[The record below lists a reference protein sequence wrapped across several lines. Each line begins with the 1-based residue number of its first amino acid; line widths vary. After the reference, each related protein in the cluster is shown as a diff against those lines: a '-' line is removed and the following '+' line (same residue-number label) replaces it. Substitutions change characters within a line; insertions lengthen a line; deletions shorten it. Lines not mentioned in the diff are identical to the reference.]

1 MADFNKVKNA
11 FSSKISKPKTQIKD
25 KKEPDAYTPFQDNWW
40 KASSYCFQCSNE
52 IMYLPISPQNISI
65 STHFAT
71 NTITTLYS
79 TVEEHSEVRYFDIAI
94 QGTTGF
100 APKYVGVNPNP
111 VGEMG
116 RLSYGTGALIDSG
129 VLGGFG
135 YATINKINQAGN
147 RASDALSSISGKNR
161 PHESGVFKDKTG
173 YWAFHQLYLFLLRYK
188 KKAAEGKADKKSPLI
203 FINYKDN
210 NKYSCTVQR
219 FSLERSADNP
229 MLYNYVIQL
238 RAYNLSPLLP
248 SQLPTSDQDSDFK
261 QKLNSL
267 GLDGQKASVLARAR
281 NAIRNAK
288 SAINAAGSAVS
299 GAGR

>member
-1 MADFNKVKNA
+1 VVDFNKNKDLLNPE
-11 FSSKISKPKTQIKD
+11 INKPKTQSKEVKEKD
-25 KKEPDAYTPFQDNWW
+25 VYTPFQDNWW
-40 KASSYCFQCSNE
+40 KASPYCFQSSNE

-129 VLGGFG
+129 ALGGFG
-135 YATINKINQAGN
+135 SSTINKINQAVN
-147 RASDALSSISGKNR
+147 RASDALNALSGQNR

-188 KKAAEGKADKKSPLI
+188 KRAAEGKADPKSPLF

-210 NKYSCTVQR
+210 NKYSCSIQR

-229 MLYNYVIQL
+229 MLYNYNIQL

-248 SQLPTSDQDSDFK
+248 SQLPTSDIDADFK

-267 GLDGQKASVLARAR
+267 GLDGQKSSILARAR
-281 NAIRNAK
+281 NAVRNAK
-288 SAINAAGSAVS
+288 AAISAAGSAVS